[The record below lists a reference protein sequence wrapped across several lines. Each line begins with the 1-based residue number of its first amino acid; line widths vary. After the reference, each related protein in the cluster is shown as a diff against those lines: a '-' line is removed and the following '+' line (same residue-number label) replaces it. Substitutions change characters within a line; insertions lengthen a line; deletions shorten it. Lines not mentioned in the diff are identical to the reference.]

1 MIAALSRTLA
11 ASLLVALVA
20 GCAHTPA
27 YEPADPLE
35 PLNRGIYS
43 FNRTADRYVLRPV
56 AKGYDTVTPA
66 PVQAGIG
73 NFLSN
78 LGYPVTI
85 VNALLQGKFLQAGR
99 DTGRFLINTT
109 AGLVG
114 FIDVATPVG
123 LRQNDE
129 DFGQT
134 LGYWGVGQ
142 GWYIMLPLLGP
153 STNRDLLGRGADS
166 FSTPERLLD
175 TDAQLVITGVGAV
188 HTRARLLSADRLLEQ
203 QVDEYVALRT
213 IYLERR
219 LNKVYDGVPPLDYGE
234 QAYDEADDGGG
245 GDSWR
250 DDYETGGD
258 DDSWRDDYETGGD
271 GDSWRDDYE
280 TGDDDDSWRDDYT
293 GES

>member
-153 STNRDLLGRGADS
+153 STNRDLLGRGADA
-166 FSTPERLLD
+166 FSTPERLL
-175 TDAQLVITGVGAV
+175 TSEAQYVITGVSV
-188 HTRARLLSADRLLEQ
+188 IDQRARLLSADSFLEN

-213 IYLERR
+213 VYLERR
-219 LNKVYDGVPPLDYGE
+219 LNQVFDGNPPIDYGE
-234 QAYDEADDGGG
+234 APSEEG
-245 GDSWR
+245 
-250 DDYETGGD
+250 ED
-258 DDSWRDDYETGGD
+258 DDWRED
-271 GDSWRDDYE
+271 W
-280 TGDDDDSWRDDYT
+280 
-293 GES
+293 